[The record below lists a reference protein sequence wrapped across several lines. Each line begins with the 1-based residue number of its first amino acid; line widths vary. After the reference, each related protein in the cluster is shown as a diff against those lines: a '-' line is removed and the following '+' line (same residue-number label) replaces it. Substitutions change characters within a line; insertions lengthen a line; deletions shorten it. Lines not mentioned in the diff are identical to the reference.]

1 MIYVCKADNVAYRSW
16 FVVKSANLAH
26 NRLSC
31 QTRILVGYLVGLVT
45 KQLCGLN
52 CLGGLVLPLDIPWQK
67 CPVHMTYVNNWSRNY
82 AWVSVLKNSH
92 LKNTTYCRE
101 IKLET
106 NGFTS
111 VLVGFYGSTEQRRS
125 FKEAILS
132 HSILRIT
139 CWKCFQSTTD
149 SYAKL

>member
-1 MIYVCKADNVAYRSW
+1 
-16 FVVKSANLAH
+16 
-26 NRLSC
+26 
-31 QTRILVGYLVGLVT
+31 
-45 KQLCGLN
+45 
-52 CLGGLVLPLDIPWQK
+52 
-67 CPVHMTYVNNWSRNY
+67 MTYVNNWSRNY

-92 LKNTTYCRE
+92 LKNTTYSRK

-111 VLVGFYGSTEQRRS
+111 VLVVFYGSSEQRRS

-139 CWKCFQSTTD
+139 C
-149 SYAKL
+149 